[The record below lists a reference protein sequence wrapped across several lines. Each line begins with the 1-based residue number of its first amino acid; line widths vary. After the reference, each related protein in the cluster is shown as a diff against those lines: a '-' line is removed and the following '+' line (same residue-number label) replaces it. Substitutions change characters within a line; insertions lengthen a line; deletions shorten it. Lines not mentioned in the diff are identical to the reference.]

1 MKAPDLFLMEMF
13 QHFILFIL
21 PKIPKKKKLENETL
35 RVTVDRVVPGYRG
48 GNNAS
53 NQRGKFQSLHSKHH
67 LHSEDY

>member
-1 MKAPDLFLMEMF
+1 MEMF
-13 QHFILFIL
+13 QLFILFIL
-21 PKIPKKKKLENETL
+21 KKYQKKKKKLENETF

-67 LHSEDY
+67 LHSEDF

>member
-1 MKAPDLFLMEMF
+1 MEMF
-13 QHFILFIL
+13 QLFILFIL
-21 PKIPKKKKLENETL
+21 KKYQNQKKKLENEML
-35 RVTVDRVVPGYRG
+35 RVTVDRVAPGYRG